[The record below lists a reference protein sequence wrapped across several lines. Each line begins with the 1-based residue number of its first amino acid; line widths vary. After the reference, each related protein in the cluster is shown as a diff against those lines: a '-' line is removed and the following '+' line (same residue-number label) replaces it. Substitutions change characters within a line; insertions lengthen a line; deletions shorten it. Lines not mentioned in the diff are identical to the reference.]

1 MTCVITLGNNPQF
14 SIEDIA
20 YFKWD
25 KSKGI
30 TLRKLRTEKNL
41 TMKQLSQ
48 KISLLG
54 VECSIDYLGTLEYGK
69 VESLKVD
76 KLLAIVHC
84 LEVELC
90 YFSNRR

>member
-1 MTCVITLGNNPQF
+1 MDTQNNPQF

-25 KSKGI
+25 KSKGLI
-30 TLRKLRTEKNL
+30 LRKLRTEKNL

-54 VECSIDYLGTLEYGK
+54 VECSVDYLGTLEHGR

-84 LEVELC
+84 LNASFG
-90 YFSNRR
+90 YFSSKS